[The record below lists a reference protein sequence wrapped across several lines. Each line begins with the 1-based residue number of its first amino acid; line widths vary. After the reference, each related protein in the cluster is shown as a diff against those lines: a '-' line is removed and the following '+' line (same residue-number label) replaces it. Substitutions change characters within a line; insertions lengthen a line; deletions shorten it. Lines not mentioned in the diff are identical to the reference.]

1 MVPHPTDA
9 ADGSSGDAAAS
20 SAAASS
26 RPSTANATPA
36 DNSSGGLRASDAD
49 REQVNDVLTAAYAE
63 GRLTRSE
70 YDERADQVLAAK
82 TFDELIPITRD
93 LVYAGSVPPDTAP
106 RPAGAYVDT
115 AHADEEVERMIAVF
129 GGADRKGRWRIRR
142 HSQAFALFGGVD
154 LDLREAIFDAPTVE
168 ISGLICFG
176 GLDIKVPEGVEV
188 RDHTVA
194 IFGGTDTKKLEPP
207 EPGAP
212 VVVLKGFAL
221 FGGVDVKTVRAKKTG
236 WRKKRKADRSS
247 PDPAEGDGLGD
258 QLGDLGQ
265 QLGDHMDRLGERW
278 EERRQDRMDRR
289 QDRSDRR
296 QDRWGERR
304 RVQRDDF

>member
-1 MVPHPTDA
+1 MVPQPPGNS
-9 ADGSSGDAAAS
+9 ADMPAEGGVDPASATRPAQPAGSGS
-20 SAAASS
+20 
-26 RPSTANATPA
+26 
-36 DNSSGGLRASDAD
+36 LRASDAD

-106 RPAGAYVDT
+106 KPAGAYVDT
-115 AHADEEVERMIAVF
+115 AHADEEVDRMIAVF

-142 HSQAFALFGGVD
+142 RSQAFALFGGVD

-236 WRKKRKADRSS
+236 WRKKRTADRSDS
-247 PDPAEGDGLGD
+247 DPTEGDGLGD

-265 QLGDHMDRLGERW
+265 QLGDHMDRLSERW

-289 QDRSDRR
+289 QDR
-296 QDRWGERR
+296 WERR